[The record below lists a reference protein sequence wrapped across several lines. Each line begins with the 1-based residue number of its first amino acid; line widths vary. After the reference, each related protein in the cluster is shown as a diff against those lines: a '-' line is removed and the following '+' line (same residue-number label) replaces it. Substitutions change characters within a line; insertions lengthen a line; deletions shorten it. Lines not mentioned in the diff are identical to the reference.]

1 MSTTGARQRNSV
13 DAEDDVLVL
22 VGGLSLE
29 EVVMVHYELLEEEEP
44 LLLVIRAMFA
54 LWAQLVEDS
63 MSEVPQRVSMAS
75 LEVLQRGT
83 EKSFLFLAS

>member
-1 MSTTGARQRNSV
+1 MSTTRARQRSSV

-29 EVVMVHYELLEEEEP
+29 EVVMVRYELLEEEEL
-44 LLLVIRAMFA
+44 LLLVKRAMFA
-54 LWAQLVEDS
+54 LWAQLVEES
-63 MSEVPQRVSMAS
+63 MEALPQRVSMAS

-83 EKSFLFLAS
+83 EKSF

>member
-1 MSTTGARQRNSV
+1 M

-29 EVVMVHYELLEEEEP
+29 EVVMVHYELLEEEELL
-44 LLLVIRAMFA
+44 LLLVIQAMFA
-54 LWAQLVEDS
+54 LWAQLVEES

-75 LEVLQRGT
+75 LEVLQRRT
-83 EKSFLFLAS
+83 EKSF

>member
-1 MSTTGARQRNSV
+1 M

-29 EVVMVHYELLEEEEP
+29 EVVMVHYDLLEEEE
-44 LLLVIRAMFA
+44 LLLAKRAMFA
-54 LWAQLVEDS
+54 LWAQLVEES
-63 MSEVPQRVSMAS
+63 MSAVPQRVSMAS

-83 EKSFLFLAS
+83 EKSF